1 MLSIIFLIINFKYA
15 QAQVSSINQTLSE
28 VKANIDLVNQYANS
42 QKIKEAVMLL
52 NETQR
57 DYDRYITHY
66 FDDEF
71 RKARDEDPSYIPS
84 INVQFS
90 NKLTA
95 AYWEDRVKRS
105 QKNIDRTKE
114 ALSEGHHRRT
124 LDTQDEAWSYL
135 KAIYDGVKAIKD
147 VVENVGTMEYVDAV
161 KSAKEGIDGF
171 IDNYKKIEEAKLQ
184 IINTELYETEV
195 RGLIRR
201 AERMEEANWQ
211 FASYMRVYEDNVNDF
226 LRVVER
232 MHSRVG
238 QLSNESIVDWSSPE
252 YSWNSQSSLN
262 KINKLKSDFKA
273 GDFDYESLEIQ
284 IRQVIEDAEN
294 NKIEVSNNIYALN
307 APDKFDKAN
316 QLEKE
321 FDDFNN
327 LAYDVMDECS
337 AFQKNKAANPIEN
350 MQTKAIVPF
359 GEKIQNKYFHGN
371 WGGSEYG
378 QSEHAFQQNGTQV
391 EIILPDGK
399 KRIGQIINGVLKY
412 KGTEIILMPGEE
424 IERLVEQEYKL
435 LNDGYKME
443 IKSIIGDSKNTL
455 KLSYRNPQLIKQFDN
470 DQDRVHNKFDKCP
483 NTQHGLNV
491 NNGGVDIMGCPTG
504 KNTNQQI
511 ITVPT
516 ENEEEVIPNK
526 KEAVPDYNNLFAGS
540 KVNKKVVTV
549 TKEAPKRKTENRSLN
564 TQLSYGNYWEKTLLA
579 NTETDWI
586 YYGGGL
592 EVRHKVD
599 NRTVCYQLYYDPEFK
614 FLKKEVFYDNFI
626 LKHGPYREFA
636 KDKRTQKVY
645 LKLTGYYRLNKKVG
659 PWVTYN
665 QDRTVSKV
673 EYWIDDKKVEDFQYK
688 TKQQQDKSLPPIECY
703 KTYDW
708 LGVKL
713 INVKD
718 KPEMITIADFQEYG
732 FNFADKYGVA
742 KKVDD
747 DDIKGLGTER
757 ETIYYTERLYAK
769 NAARQELGT
778 WCWYLY
784 LNDKKILRHIQNFGN
799 FEIIRR
805 DYMEDGSVKELF
817 FVLRNDLMGT
827 GNVYSNSITMKIG
840 PHYNNDRGNI
850 TVKYYDGKDHD
861 GKDHEISK
869 AQYGKLYE
877 VNNLLPHP
885 EIYKQ
890 SGALKYP
897 KYKNY
902 DFEVK
907 PSLNSDLVEFDD
919 GEKVWQASIDSYGR
933 FTVKFVKNHRDAGYL
948 GWEDIERKIPRQSS
962 FRKGFYSLSKG
973 YIRGK
978 LSSFG
983 ITPAHG
989 NKYYIRFDE
998 NGEVTQT
1005 SERSKNYQIYLK
1017 YFPDYVYPEPSNSM
1031 INSPFPE
1038 FEFPKDEITPLY
1050 ESYIKSLKNPSSVS
1064 NLNQV
1069 IASQNETSKDS
1080 DRKTEDDQSEAD
1092 NYQQLQR
1099 QEFFTLAEEIQ
1110 KIIEKADESFNKKY
1124 WNDPNSSKVTMN
1136 ETNPKQE
1143 AFDILR
1149 RAIPKAKAAKYRENE
1164 AALNYLL
1171 AMKFTEYSGRVFGNK
1186 AKQDFFIEAAQLIVK
1201 TDQLIPQ
1208 IKHLKTKADLSDM
1221 YCTSAEVWRDMT
1233 RKAQWGAH
1241 AYNKMACDKKVIQQY
1256 ERAVQTDPN
1265 NQKARRI
1272 LENLK
1277 APKKAIPAA
1286 VEKFEAIP
1294 DESWNKAQEE
1304 MFRMDEER
1312 SWKELNKKPEINYLE
1327 VCEMTLEFLEG
1338 SVSLWRSGAES
1349 WELVTDTHI
1358 YLFNRDKIKTSDDA
1372 RGVSITYTSDRTFL
1386 AIKNSAE
1393 VEIIDENSLI
1403 IKRGGG
1409 CVQVHKKGSKFV
1421 VITPTGVIG
1430 VRGTKFEVNVKADKT
1445 TETYLYEGVVEA
1457 RNGSDIAYLVPGQK
1471 MVAKKGEDKLQQS
1484 NFNAQQRLETHWRGF
1499 DQQKRKHEQIVINN
1513 KSSQPKKKINP
1524 TNKKKTITK
1533 PKNNKLKSNN
1543 KSFAEFWSLN
1553 TYNNN
1558 IESFKQNVT
1567 TKTNKGFVPVGLN
1580 CANSQYEVLYLG
1592 GGVLSIS
1599 AWNMEWYNDA
1609 NSLQEG
1615 INKNMNQGYIPSGF
1629 SWDGKAYYVFYIKTN
1644 FKGKAWQIVPSALD
1658 LNAVSTA
1665 IKPFVDKK
1673 YTPMGITIFGDKYYT
1688 LLVQFD
1694 TPLANNW
1701 FIEGYNDKRS
1711 EIVKNINKKL
1721 PDGTVPWGIL
1731 KSNGVANV
1739 LYIGI

>member
-1 MLSIIFLIINFKYA
+1 
-15 QAQVSSINQTLSE
+15 
-28 VKANIDLVNQYANS
+28 
-42 QKIKEAVMLL
+42 MLL

-284 IRQVIEDAEN
+284 IKQVIENAEN

-321 FDDFNN
+321 FDNFNN

-350 MQTKAIVPF
+350 MQTKAIVPL
-359 GEKIQNKYFHGN
+359 GKKIQNKYFHGN

-378 QSEHAFQQNGTQV
+378 LSEHAFKQNGTQV
-391 EIILPDGK
+391 EIISPYGE

-424 IERLVEQEYKL
+424 IEILVEQEYKL
-435 LNDGYKME
+435 LNDGYNME
-443 IKSIIGDSKNTL
+443 IKSIIGVNKNTL

-491 NNGGVDIMGCPTG
+491 NNGGVDIMGCQTEQ
-504 KNTNQQI
+504 NTNQQI
-511 ITVPT
+511 NTVST
-516 ENEEEVIPNK
+516 ENEKEVIPNK

-540 KVNKKVVTV
+540 KVNKKVVAKKKPEKKPEKKLEPKKV
-549 TKEAPKRKTENRSLN
+549 SSNIKSIDKYWENEIPDNATKEWVRDIYNNCEIRYSVNGRTVAYRTFKNLRLNEISSEQMMDNFAIRHGANRVFQFDKKSNKRWIHLDFKRASKKTGPSVKIHSDGKFSDLKYFIDNDEVSETAYRQKANNDKTIAPYDIYKLSKWKEYPVVSFLPNFLGFTNSDEQGYH
-564 TQLSYGNYWEKTLLA
+564 QLSIPSNA
-579 NTETDWI
+579 
-586 YYGGGL
+586 
-592 EVRHKVD
+592 
-599 NRTVCYQLYYDPEFK
+599 
-614 FLKKEVFYDNFI
+614 
-626 LKHGPYREFA
+626 
-636 KDKRTQKVY
+636 
-645 LKLTGYYRLNKKVG
+645 
-659 PWVTYN
+659 
-665 QDRTVSKV
+665 
-673 EYWIDDKKVEDFQYK
+673 
-688 TKQQQDKSLPPIECY
+688 
-703 KTYDW
+703 
-708 LGVKL
+708 VKL
-713 INVKD
+713 IVVGIKRDNSKIHTEYYYMPHNEAFSVGMRKWLISGNSVKLLEEEVMIGRKGIVRVWD
-718 KPEMITIADFQEYG
+718 KVSGKLKHLSFRKRDEVVDKGKKNPKRVGPHFSNGRLTYRNNDGIECSRIEYDAERDVHPNLPHPDIMQYLLEPPSVLPNIHPDPKWVGQDVTAIHNSKIWRFSLLHTGTSVTYYNDNQIAERKMWYDREMTQPKERTLYSYQKILYADWYFSGQIKSVEVNG
-732 FNFADKYGVA
+732 RIKKYG
-742 KKVDD
+742 
-747 DDIKGLGTER
+747 IL
-757 ETIYYTERLYAK
+757 YYF
-769 NAARQELGT
+769 N
-778 WCWYLY
+778 
-784 LNDKKILRHIQNFGN
+784 
-799 FEIIRR
+799 
-805 DYMEDGSVKELF
+805 EDGSVKS
-817 FVLRNDLMGT
+817 
-827 GNVYSNSITMKIG
+827 YSS
-840 PHYNNDRGNI
+840 
-850 TVKYYDGKDHD
+850 
-861 GKDHEISK
+861 
-869 AQYGKLYE
+869 
-877 VNNLLPHP
+877 
-885 EIYKQ
+885 
-890 SGALKYP
+890 
-897 KYKNY
+897 
-902 DFEVK
+902 
-907 PSLNSDLVEFDD
+907 
-919 GEKVWQASIDSYGR
+919 SYGR
-933 FTVKFVKNHRDAGYL
+933 KVSSNKIAKTPYQGYSNIPALDSYLSPNIAGGMKPISIPQAEMTPL
-948 GWEDIERKIPRQSS
+948 FKKIWGKENIETSAPTYESISDQNQ
-962 FRKGFYSLSKG
+962 F
-973 YIRGK
+973 
-978 LSSFG
+978 
-983 ITPAHG
+983 
-989 NKYYIRFDE
+989 E
-998 NGEVTQT
+998 NTQT
-1005 SERSKNYQIYLK
+1005 EKSDS
-1017 YFPDYVYPEPSNSM
+1017 
-1031 INSPFPE
+1031 
-1038 FEFPKDEITPLY
+1038 KDE
-1050 ESYIKSLKNPSSVS
+1050 
-1064 NLNQV
+1064 
-1069 IASQNETSKDS
+1069 
-1080 DRKTEDDQSEAD
+1080 D

-1164 AALNYLL
+1164 AVLNHLL
-1171 AMKFTEYSGRVFGNK
+1171 AMKFIEYSGRVFGNK

-1201 TDQLIPQ
+1201 SDQLTPQ
-1208 IKHLKTKADLSDM
+1208 IKYLKTKADLSDM
-1221 YCTSAEVWRDMT
+1221 YCSNAEVWRDMT
-1233 RKAQWGAH
+1233 RKAQWGNH

-1256 ERAVQTDPN
+1256 EHALQTDPN

-1286 VEKFEAIP
+1286 VEKFKAIP

-1304 MFRMDEER
+1304 MFRLDEEIF
-1312 SWKELNKKPEINYLE
+1312 KEPEINPLQ
-1327 VCEMTLEFLEG
+1327 VAEMTLTFLDG
-1338 SVSLWRSGAES
+1338 SVSLLRSGAANWKKVS
-1349 WELVTDTHI
+1349 DQHI
-1358 YLFNRDKIKTSDDA
+1358 LLFIGDKIKTSDDA
-1372 RGVSITYTSDRTFL
+1372 KGVSITYLDQTFL

-1393 VEIIDENSLI
+1393 VEIRDESSLI
-1403 IKRGGG
+1403 IKRGEG
-1409 CVQVHKKGSKFV
+1409 CVQVTKKGSKFL
-1421 VITPTGVIG
+1421 VITPTCAVGA
-1430 VRGTKFEVNVKADKT
+1430 RGTHFEVNVKADKT

-1484 NFNAQQRLETHWRGF
+1484 NFNAQHRLETHWSGF
-1499 DQQKRKHEQIVINN
+1499 DQQKRKHEQIVTKN

-1533 PKNNKLKSNN
+1533 PKSNKLKSNN

-1592 GGVLSIS
+1592 GGVLSIT

-1609 NSLQEG
+1609 NSLQQG

-1644 FKGKAWQIVPSALD
+1644 FKGKAWQIVPSALN

-1665 IKPFVDKK
+1665 IKPFVDQK
-1673 YTPMGITIFGDKYYT
+1673 YTPMGITVFGDEYYT

-1731 KSNGVANV
+1731 KSSGVANI